1 MSNSFRTILLVLGLS
16 ALAPTALAA
25 GDAARG
31 ETLVAVCAACHG
43 ADGNSPA
50 PNFPKIAGLGEK
62 YITKQLVDIKT
73 GVRVVPEMTGL
84 LNDFSQQDLADMAAF
99 FAGKGMQLSGA
110 QALQVRV
117 NSGVEVDA
125 LELGEKIYRAGN
137 LETNTPACTGC
148 HSPRGLGNDPAGFPR
163 LSGQYAQYIEK
174 QLRDFRAGNRVN
186 DSDAQIMRKVAEH
199 LSDAEIVALANYIA
213 GLN

>member
-1 MSNSFRTILLVLGLS
+1 MSNSLRTFLLILGF
-16 ALAPTALAA
+16 ATLAPVAHAA

-31 ETLVAVCAACHG
+31 ETLVATCAACHG

-50 PNFPKIAGLGEK
+50 PNFPKLAGLGEK
-62 YITKQLVDIKT
+62 YLAKQLADIKS
-73 GVRVVPEMTGL
+73 GVRVVPEMIGL
-84 LNDFSQQDLADMAAF
+84 LNNSSAQDMADMAAF
-99 FAGKGMQLSGA
+99 YAAKPMQLSGA
-110 QALQVRV
+110 KTLTVKL

-137 LETNTPACTGC
+137 LATATPSCTGC
-148 HSPRGLGNDPAGFPR
+148 HSPRGQGNAPAAFPR
-163 LSGQYAQYIEK
+163 LSGQHAQYIEK
-174 QLRDFRAGNRVN
+174 QLRDFRAGARVN
-186 DSDAQIMRKVAEH
+186 DGEAQIMRKAAEH